1 MPKGSI
7 VADVNFDMPILTYPL
22 VDLVVLGGERS
33 SIGPVVAAA
42 ARAEGL
48 GVVPDPEPEEMF
60 FVRSDHYSFVQ
71 AGIPAVSIDTGPG
84 GTGAV
89 AARKF
94 LDENY
99 HKPSDQIDLPFDWD
113 SAVKYKHVGLATV
126 QALAD
131 GDTRPRWNQGDFFG
145 TLFGGGQ

>member
-1 MPKGSI
+1 MP
-7 VADVNFDMPILTYPL
+7 A
-22 VDLVVLGGERS
+22 
-33 SIGPVVAAA
+33 AAA

-48 GVVPDPEPEEMF
+48 GVVPDPEPQENF

-99 HKPSDQIDLPFDWD
+99 HKPSDQIDLPFNWE
-113 SAVKYKHVGLATV
+113 SAVKYKHVGVATV
-126 QALAD
+126 QALAN
-131 GDTRPRWNQGDFFG
+131 GDARPSWNKGDFFG
-145 TLFGGGQ
+145 TLFGGAGAQ